1 VKTVEFSDEFADRS
15 KVRDRPEAAVGV
27 QNLQTAAFAARVL
40 QSRPSP
46 FGHVQPKCR
55 QFWMRK
61 Q

>member
-1 VKTVEFSDEFADRS
+1 VKTAEFSDEFADRS
-15 KVRDRPEAAVGV
+15 KVRNGPEAAVGV
-27 QNLQTAAFAARVL
+27 QNLQTAAFAADAL

-46 FGHVQPKCR
+46 FGQVLPKGR